1 MRRTADCSFRRREA
15 EDDGEES
22 LRFHIYSLGNSRVRL
37 LASFSIALTPTFLS
51 LSASIAAFSLSFYN
65 RSDLPPLFS
74 FSVASVRSSSFGS
87 LSKRASSPSPF
98 ASSRP
103 PTFGAKHHRLLR
115 VVYRR
120 SDTRAR
126 SSRSVRKN
134 TPPVVLS
141 TIFPASSSTRPPES
155 SHTGALP
162 PLLFYPHPSF
172 QTFPRTYRACGEIS
186 SARPS
191 SLLSFRVVRFS
202 AFPGR
207 RPGQTSATSS
217 LSFSRA
223 TLSR

>member
-1 MRRTADCSFRRREA
+1 MRRTGDCSFRRRAA
-15 EDDGEES
+15 EEDGDES
-22 LRFHIYSLGNSRVRL
+22 LRFRIYSLGNSRVRL

-51 LSASIAAFSLSFYN
+51 LSASIAAPFSLSFCN

-103 PTFGAKHHRLLR
+103 PTFGAKRHRLLR

-141 TIFPASSSTRPPES
+141 TIFPASSSTRPPEES
-155 SHTGALP
+155 
-162 PLLFYPHPSF
+162 PSF
-172 QTFPRTYRACGEIS
+172 A
-186 SARPS
+186 
-191 SLLSFRVVRFS
+191 LL
-202 AFPGR
+202 P
-207 RPGQTSATSS
+207 
-217 LSFSRA
+217 
-223 TLSR
+223 